1 MFDEFGS
8 FHLSQLVSKDKSLMS
23 YHFGEPF
30 PWLSVK
36 IYARPFWLK
45 RYVIRFQ
52 VDVSLAD
59 LPPCPNPV
67 SVSFSV
73 QRTVL
78 GLMAIVNPASERVS
92 LRLLGVGEGLYF
104 AVFRFVFLDLF
115 QCPCNC
121 TESSGAFTWTIIS
134 LIRYLK
140 FQTDK

>member
-1 MFDEFGS
+1 MLFDEFGS

-78 GLMAIVNPASERVS
+78 GLMAIVNPASGWLVPLIRRCRGVKLRRVS
-92 LRLLGVGEGLYF
+92 LRIPRSFSMPL
-104 AVFRFVFLDLF
+104 
-115 QCPCNC
+115 
-121 TESSGAFTWTIIS
+121 
-134 LIRYLK
+134 
-140 FQTDK
+140 